1 VVRFSRR
8 WARVDV
14 PRVAAA
20 GAGLVFLLILGAY
33 GYGLTSSSARWG
45 GLAAAIA
52 LLGIGF
58 SGLLYAWRAVT
69 GFDE

>member
-14 PRVAAA
+14 PRVATA
-20 GAGLVFLLILGAY
+20 GVGVVFLLILAAY
-33 GYGLTSSSARWG
+33 GYALTTDSVRYG
-45 GLAAAIA
+45 GIAAAVA
-52 LLGIGF
+52 LVAIGA
-58 SGLLYAWRAVT
+58 SGLLYAWRPST